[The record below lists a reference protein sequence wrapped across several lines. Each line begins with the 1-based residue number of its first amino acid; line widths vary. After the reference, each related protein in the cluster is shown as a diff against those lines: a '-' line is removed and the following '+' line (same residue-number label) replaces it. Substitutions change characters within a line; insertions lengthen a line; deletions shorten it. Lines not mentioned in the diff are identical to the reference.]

1 MNFRRIY
8 LMNQWS
14 VREPDAVKI
23 SDIVRKTDL
32 GKTVASVLV
41 ARGYGSVD
49 EIAEFLEEK
58 ELSSPYLIRDMQAA
72 AEYILEAVEEGK
84 RICVYGDYDCDGIMS
99 TVMLYSY
106 LSLTG
111 ADVTYYIPER
121 EEGYGLNENR
131 IRKIAEEGTD
141 LIITVDN
148 GIASVKEAEL
158 IKELGMELV
167 VTDHHQPSDEIPDAV
182 AVVDPHRKD
191 CHSPYKNLC
200 GAGVTL
206 KLIAAME
213 GGDYEVALEQFGE
226 YAALAT
232 IADVMTLD
240 GENRYI
246 VRRGLE
252 YLKNTENCGL
262 RALMREV
269 KLAPEK
275 INSTSVAF
283 NINPKINVAGRMSS
297 PTRAVKLFLSEDEDE
312 ATEIAREL
320 IECVSERKR
329 YEVEA
334 LSEIDEKINKY
345 PEILNDRVLIFYG
358 NDWHHGV
365 SGLVSAKITD
375 RYGKPSCIISVSDG
389 MARGSARTVQG
400 FSLFNALSSCSEIY
414 EKFGGHTGACG
425 FSLKE
430 EKIDEFIKRINLYA
444 RENHNIMPSPV
455 IIADK
460 YLEKEDMTL
469 SSVKGLSVLE
479 PFGEGNPEPLFLAPE
494 VAIEEKVLFAEKHL
508 KLKLSYKGTSFYT
521 KLWNTLP
528 SEFPFAIGDK
538 IDLILTLDIN
548 VWNDKETVEYSI
560 KDYRKSGL
568 SQEKYMNAKHYYESY
583 RLGEGISPKLRPI
596 IVPDRED
603 FVAVYKALSSY
614 KSAFEKGKPID
625 SLFAEVFSD
634 KLNYFKFRIILDS
647 FEELSLARV
656 DYAKRMV
663 YLLKT
668 EKKVDLESAE
678 ALKKIK
684 SV

>member
-1 MNFRRIY
+1 
-8 LMNQWS
+8 MNQWS
-14 VREPDAVKI
+14 VRKADAVKI
-23 SDIVRKTDL
+23 SDIVRRTDL
-32 GKTVASVLV
+32 GKTAVSVFV
-41 ARGYGSVD
+41 ARGYNSVD

-72 AEYILEAVEEGK
+72 AEHILETVDEGGK
-84 RICVYGDYDCDGIMS
+84 ICVYGDYDCDGIMS

-106 LSLTG
+106 LLLTG

-121 EEGYGLNENR
+121 EEGYGLNEDS
-131 IRKIAEEGTD
+131 IRRIAEDGTD

-148 GIASVKEAEL
+148 GIASVKEAEF
-158 IKELGMELV
+158 IKELGMRLV
-167 VTDHHQPSDEIPDAV
+167 ITDHHQPSDEIPDAI

-262 RALMREV
+262 IALMKEA
-269 KLAPEK
+269 KLTPEK
-275 INSTSVAF
+275 ITSTTVAF

-297 PTRAVKLFLSEDEDE
+297 PTRAVKLFLSEDDDE
-312 ATEIAREL
+312 ATEIAKEL
-320 IECVSERKR
+320 IECVAERKR
-329 YEVEA
+329 YEAEA
-334 LSEIDEKINKY
+334 LSEIDDKINKY
-345 PEILNDRVLIFYG
+345 PEILNDRVLVFYG

-365 SGLVSAKITD
+365 SGLVAAKITD
-375 RYGKPSCIISVSDG
+375 RYGKPSCILSVSDG
-389 MARGSARTVQG
+389 MARGSARSVQG
-400 FSLFNALSSCSEIY
+400 FSLFNALSSCEELY
-414 EKFGGHTGACG
+414 DKFGGHTGACG
-425 FSLKE
+425 FSLSE
-430 EKIDEFIKRINLYA
+430 EKIDEFRKRVNLYA
-444 RENHNIMPSPV
+444 RENHNIMPKPV
-455 IIADK
+455 IVADK

-479 PFGEGNPEPLFLAPE
+479 PFGEGNPKPLFLASE
-494 VAIEEKVLFAEKHL
+494 VVIEEKVLFAEKHL
-508 KLKLSYKGTSFYT
+508 KLKLSYNNTSFYT

-528 SEFPFAIGDK
+528 DEFPFNAGDK
-538 IDLILTLDIN
+538 IDLVLTLDVN
-548 VWNDKETVEYSI
+548 VWNDKEMVEYSI
-560 KDYRKSGL
+560 KDYKKSGL
-568 SQEKYMNAKHYYESY
+568 SQQKYINAKHYYEVYKS
-583 RLGEGISPKLRPI
+583 GEALSPQLRPI

-603 FVAVYKALSSY
+603 FVAVYTALATY
-614 KSAFEKGKPID
+614 TGLFGKGKSMD
-625 SLFAEVFSD
+625 SLFSEISSD
-634 KLNYFKFRIILDS
+634 KLNYFKFRIILDC
-647 FEELSLARV
+647 FEELSLAKV
-656 DYAKRMV
+656 DYAKEIV
-663 YLLKT
+663 SLLKT

>member
-1 MNFRRIY
+1 
-8 LMNQWS
+8 MNQWS
-14 VREPDAVKI
+14 VRKADAVKI

-32 GKTVASVLV
+32 GKTAVSVFV
-41 ARGYGSVD
+41 ARGYNSVD
-49 EIAEFLEEK
+49 EIADFLEEK
-58 ELSSPYLIRDMQAA
+58 ELSSPYLIKDMQTA
-72 AEYILEAVEEGK
+72 AEHILEAAESGQ

-121 EEGYGLNENR
+121 EEGYGLNEDS
-131 IRKIAEEGTD
+131 IRRIAEDGTD

-167 VTDHHQPSDEIPDAV
+167 ITDHHQPSDELPDAV

-191 CHSPYKNLC
+191 CRSPYKNLC

-262 RALMREV
+262 IALMKEG
-269 KLAPEK
+269 KLSPEK
-275 INSTSVAF
+275 INSTTVAF

-297 PTRAVKLFLSEDEDE
+297 STRAMELFLSEDEDE

-329 YEVEA
+329 YEAEA

-345 PEILNDRVLIFYG
+345 PEILNDRVLVFYG

-375 RYGKPSCIISVSDG
+375 RYGKPSCILSVSEG
-389 MARGSARTVQG
+389 VARGSARSVQG
-400 FSLFNALSSCSEIY
+400 FSLFNALSSCEELY
-414 EKFGGHTGACG
+414 DKFGGHTGACG
-425 FSLKE
+425 FSLSE
-430 EKIDEFIKRINLYA
+430 EKIDEFRKRVNLYA
-444 RENHNIMPSPV
+444 RENHNIMPKPV
-455 IIADK
+455 IVADK
-460 YLEKEDMTL
+460 YLEKEDMSL
-469 SSVKGLSVLE
+469 SSVKGLSILE
-479 PFGEGNPEPLFLAPE
+479 PFGEGNPRPLFLAPD
-494 VAIEEKVLFAEKHL
+494 VVIEEKVLFAEKHL
-508 KLKLSYKGTSFYT
+508 RLRLSYKGTSFYT

-528 SEFPFAIGDK
+528 DEFSFGVGDR
-538 IDLILTLDIN
+538 IDLVLTLDVNI
-548 VWNDKETVEYSI
+548 WNDKETVEYSI
-560 KDYRKSGL
+560 KDYKKSGL
-568 SQEKYMNAKHYYESY
+568 SQQKYINAKHYYESY
-583 RLGEGISPKLRPI
+583 RSGEALSPQLRPI

-603 FVAVYKALSSY
+603 FVAVYTALATY
-614 KSAFEKGKPID
+614 TGLFGKGKSMD
-625 SLFAEVFSD
+625 SLFSEVCSD
-634 KLNYFKFRIILDS
+634 KLNYFKFRIILDC
-647 FEELSLARV
+647 FEELSLAKI
-656 DYAKRMV
+656 DYAKGMV

-668 EKKVDLESAE
+668 ERKVDLESAE

>member
-1 MNFRRIY
+1 
-8 LMNQWS
+8 MNQWS
-14 VREPDAVKI
+14 VRKADAVKI
-23 SDIVRKTDL
+23 SDIVRRTDL
-32 GKTVASVLV
+32 GKTAVSVFV
-41 ARGYGSVD
+41 ARGYNSVD

-72 AEYILEAVEEGK
+72 AEHILETVDEGGK
-84 RICVYGDYDCDGIMS
+84 ICVYGDYDCDGIMS

-106 LSLTG
+106 LLLTG

-121 EEGYGLNENR
+121 EEGYGLNEDSIKR
-131 IRKIAEEGTD
+131 IAEDGTD

-158 IKELGMELV
+158 IKELGMRLV
-167 VTDHHQPSDEIPDAV
+167 ITDHHQPSDELPDAV

-262 RALMREV
+262 IALMKEA
-269 KLAPEK
+269 KLTPEK
-275 INSTSVAF
+275 ITSTTVAF

-297 PTRAVKLFLSEDEDE
+297 STRAMELFLSEDDDE
-312 ATEIAREL
+312 ATEIAKEL
-320 IECVSERKR
+320 IECVAERKR
-329 YEVEA
+329 YEAEA

-345 PEILNDRVLIFYG
+345 PEILNDRVLVFYG

-365 SGLVSAKITD
+365 SGLVAAKITD
-375 RYGKPSCIISVSDG
+375 RYGKPSCILSVSDG
-389 MARGSARTVQG
+389 MARGSARSVQG
-400 FSLFNALSSCSEIY
+400 FSLFNALSSCEELY
-414 EKFGGHTGACG
+414 DKFGGHTGACG
-425 FSLKE
+425 FSLSE
-430 EKIDEFIKRINLYA
+430 EKIDEFRKRVNLYA
-444 RENHNIMPSPV
+444 RENHNVMPKPV
-455 IIADK
+455 IVADK

-469 SSVKGLSVLE
+469 SAVKSLSVLE
-479 PFGEGNPEPLFLAPE
+479 PFGEGNPKPLFLAPE
-494 VAIEEKVLFAEKHL
+494 VVIEEKVLFSEKHL
-508 KLKLSYKGTSFYT
+508 KLKLSYNNTSFYT

-528 SEFPFAIGDK
+528 DEFPFAIGDK
-538 IDLILTLDIN
+538 IDLVLTLDVN
-548 VWNDKETVEYSI
+548 VWNDKEMVEYSI
-560 KDYRKSGL
+560 KDYKKSGL
-568 SQEKYMNAKHYYESY
+568 SQQKYINAKHYYEVYKS
-583 RLGEGISPKLRPI
+583 GEALSPQLRPI

-603 FVAVYKALSSY
+603 FVAVYTALATY
-614 KSAFEKGKPID
+614 TGLFGKGKSMD
-625 SLFAEVFSD
+625 SLFSEISSD
-634 KLNYFKFRIILDS
+634 KLNYFKFRIILDC
-647 FEELSLARV
+647 FEELSLAKV
-656 DYAKRMV
+656 DYAKEIV
-663 YLLKT
+663 SLLKT

>member
-1 MNFRRIY
+1 
-8 LMNQWS
+8 MNQWS
-14 VREPDAVKI
+14 VRKADAVKI

-32 GKTVASVLV
+32 GKTAVSVFV
-41 ARGYGSVD
+41 ARGYNSVD

-72 AEYILEAVEEGK
+72 AEHILEAAEEGQ

-106 LSLTG
+106 LMLTG

-121 EEGYGLNENR
+121 EEGYGLNEDSIRR
-131 IRKIAEEGTD
+131 ISEDGTD

-158 IKELGMELV
+158 IKELGMSLV
-167 VTDHHQPSDEIPDAV
+167 ITDHHQPSDELPDAI

-246 VRRGLE
+246 VQRGIE

-262 RALMREV
+262 RALMKEA
-269 KLAPEK
+269 KLSPEK

-297 PTRAVKLFLSEDEDE
+297 SRRAMELFLSEDDDE

-329 YEVEA
+329 YEAEA
-334 LSEIDEKINKY
+334 LSEIDDKINRY
-345 PEILNDRVLIFYG
+345 PEILNDRVLVFYG
-358 NDWHHGV
+358 DDWHHGV
-365 SGLVSAKITD
+365 SGLVAAKITD
-375 RYGKPSCIISVSDG
+375 RYGKPSCILSVSDKT
-389 MARGSARTVQG
+389 ARGSARSVQG
-400 FSLFNALSSCSEIY
+400 FSLFNALSSCEELY
-414 EKFGGHTGACG
+414 DKFGGHTGACG
-425 FSLKE
+425 FSLSE
-430 EKIDEFIKRINLYA
+430 EKIDEFRKRVNLYA
-444 RENHNIMPSPV
+444 KENHNVMPKPV
-455 IIADK
+455 IVADK
-460 YLEKEDMTL
+460 VLEREDMSL
-469 SSVKGLSVLE
+469 SAVKSLSVLE
-479 PFGEGNPEPLFLAPE
+479 PFGEGNPRPLFLATD
-494 VAIEEKVLFAEKHL
+494 VVIEEKVLFAEKHL
-508 KLKLSYKGTSFYT
+508 KLKLSYNNISFYT

-528 SEFPFAIGDK
+528 DEFSFNVGDR
-538 IDLILTLDIN
+538 IDLVMTLDVN

-560 KDYRKSGL
+560 KDYKKSGL
-568 SQEKYMNAKHYYESY
+568 SQQKYINAKHYYEVY
-583 RLGEGISPKLRPI
+583 RSGETLSPQLRPI

-603 FVAVYKALSSY
+603 FVVVYTALSSY
-614 KSAFEKGKPID
+614 TGLFGKGKPMD
-625 SLFAEVFSD
+625 SLFAEVSSD
-634 KLNYFKFRIILDS
+634 KLNYFKFRIILDC
-647 FEELSLARV
+647 FEELCLV
-656 DYAKRMV
+656 KIDYAKEIV

-678 ALKKIK
+678 ALRKIK

>member
-1 MNFRRIY
+1 
-8 LMNQWS
+8 MNQWS
-14 VREPDAVKI
+14 VRKADAVKI

-32 GKTVASVLV
+32 GKTAVSVFV
-41 ARGYGSVD
+41 ARGYDSVD
-49 EIAEFLEEK
+49 AIAELLEEK
-58 ELSSPYLIRDMQAA
+58 ELSSPYLIRDMQVA
-72 AEYILEAVEEGK
+72 AEHILEAAEEGQ

-106 LSLTG
+106 LSLAG

-121 EEGYGLNENR
+121 EEGYGLNEDS
-131 IRKIAEEGTD
+131 IRRIAEEGTD

-148 GIASVKEAEL
+148 GIASIKEAEL
-158 IKELGMELV
+158 IKELGMSLV
-167 VTDHHQPSDEIPDAV
+167 VTDHHQPSDEIPDAI

-246 VRRGLE
+246 VQRGLE

-262 RALMREV
+262 IALMKEA
-269 KLAPEK
+269 KLSPEK

-297 PTRAVKLFLSEDEDE
+297 SRKAMELFLSEDDDE

-329 YEVEA
+329 YEAEA
-334 LSEIDEKINKY
+334 LSEIDEKINRY
-345 PEILNDRVLIFYG
+345 PEILNDRVLVFYG

-365 SGLVSAKITD
+365 SGLVAAKITD
-375 RYGKPSCIISVSDG
+375 RYGKPSCVLSVSEG
-389 MARGSARTVQG
+389 SARGSARSIQG
-400 FSLFNALSSCSEIY
+400 FSLFNALSSCEELY
-414 EKFGGHTGACG
+414 DKFGGHTGACG
-425 FSLKE
+425 FSLSE
-430 EKIDEFIKRINLYA
+430 EKIDEFRKRVNLYA
-444 RENHNIMPSPV
+444 KENHNVMPKPV
-455 IIADK
+455 IVADK

-479 PFGEGNPEPLFLAPE
+479 PFGEGNPKPLFLAPE
-494 VAIEEKVLFAEKHL
+494 VFIEEKTLFAEKHL
-508 KLKLSYKGTSFYT
+508 KLKLSYKNTSFYT

-528 SEFPFAIGDK
+528 DEFPFAVGDR
-538 IDLILTLDIN
+538 IDLVMTLDVN

-560 KDYRKSGL
+560 KDYKKSGL
-568 SQEKYMNAKHYYESY
+568 SQQKYINARHYYEVY
-583 RLGEGISPKLRPI
+583 RSGEKLSPELRPI

-603 FVAVYKALSSY
+603 FVAVYTALSTY
-614 KSAFEKGKPID
+614 TGLFGKGKPMD
-625 SLFAEVFSD
+625 SLFSEVSSD
-634 KLNYFKFRIILDS
+634 KLNYFKFRIILDC
-647 FEELSLARV
+647 FEELSLIKV
-656 DYAKRMV
+656 DYAKEIV
-663 YLLKT
+663 SLLKA
-668 EKKVDLESAE
+668 ERKVDLESAD

>member
-1 MNFRRIY
+1 
-8 LMNQWS
+8 MNQWS
-14 VREPDAVKI
+14 VRKADAVKI

-32 GKTVASVLV
+32 GKTAVSVFV
-41 ARGYGSVD
+41 ARGYDSVD
-49 EIAEFLEEK
+49 KIAEFLEEK

-72 AEYILEAVEEGK
+72 AEHILESVDEGRK
-84 RICVYGDYDCDGIMS
+84 ICVYGDYDCDGIMS

-121 EEGYGLNENR
+121 EEGYGLNEES

-158 IKELGMELV
+158 IKELGMELII
-167 VTDHHQPSDEIPDAV
+167 TDHHQPSDEIPDAV

-246 VRRGLE
+246 VQRGLE

-262 RALMREV
+262 IALMKEAR
-269 KLAPEK
+269 LSPEK
-275 INSTSVAF
+275 INSTTVAF

-297 PTRAVKLFLSEDEDE
+297 STRAMELFLSEDDDE
-312 ATEIAREL
+312 ATEIAKEL
-320 IECVSERKR
+320 IECVSDRKR
-329 YEVEA
+329 YESEA
-334 LSEIDEKINKY
+334 LSEIYEKINKY
-345 PEILNDRVLIFYG
+345 PEILNDRVLVFYG

-365 SGLVSAKITD
+365 SGLVAAKITD
-375 RYGKPSCIISVSDG
+375 RYGKPSCILSVSEG
-389 MARGSARTVQG
+389 IARGSARSVQG
-400 FSLFNALSSCSEIY
+400 FSLFNALSSCEELY
-414 EKFGGHTGACG
+414 DKFGGHTSACG
-425 FSLKE
+425 FSLSE
-430 EKIDEFIKRINLYA
+430 ENIDEFRRRVNLYA
-444 RENHNIMPSPV
+444 RENHDIMPKPV
-455 IIADK
+455 IVADK
-460 YLEKEDMTL
+460 YLEKEDMSL
-469 SSVKGLSVLE
+469 SAVKGLSVLE
-479 PFGEGNPEPLFLAPE
+479 PFGEGNSKPLFLAPE
-494 VAIEEKVLFAEKHL
+494 VVIEEKILFAEKHL
-508 KLKLSYKGTSFYT
+508 KLKLSYRNTSFYT
-521 KLWNTLP
+521 KIWNTLP
-528 SEFPFAIGDK
+528 DEFPFGAGDK
-538 IDLILTLDIN
+538 IDLVLTLDVN

-560 KDYRKSGL
+560 RDYKKSGV
-568 SQEKYMNAKHYYESY
+568 SQQKYINAKHYYESY
-583 RLGEGISPKLRPI
+583 RSGEKLSPALRPI

-603 FVAVYKALSSY
+603 FVAVYTALSTY
-614 KSAFEKGKPID
+614 TGLFGKGKSMD
-625 SLFAEVFSD
+625 SLFSEVSSD
-634 KLNYFKFRIILDS
+634 KLNYFKFRIILDC
-647 FEELSLARV
+647 FEELSLAEV
-656 DYAKRMV
+656 DYAKEV
-663 YLLKT
+663 VSLLRT

>member
-1 MNFRRIY
+1 
-8 LMNQWS
+8 MNQWS
-14 VREPDAVKI
+14 VRETDAVKI

-32 GKTVASVLV
+32 GKTAVSVFV
-41 ARGYGSVD
+41 ARGYNSVD

-58 ELSSPYLIRDMQAA
+58 ELSSPYLIKDMQVA
-72 AEYILEAVEEGK
+72 AEHILETVDEGEK
-84 RICVYGDYDCDGIMS
+84 ICVYGDYDCDGIMS

-106 LSLTG
+106 LLNMG

-121 EEGYGLNENR
+121 EEGYGLNEES
-131 IRKIAEEGTD
+131 IRKIAKDGTK

-167 VTDHHQPSDEIPDAV
+167 ITDHHQPSDELPDAV

-232 IADVMTLD
+232 IADVMKLD

-246 VRRGLE
+246 VRRGIE

-262 RALMREV
+262 IALMKEA
-269 KLAPEK
+269 KLSPEK

-297 PTRAVKLFLSEDEDE
+297 STRAMELFLSEDEDE
-312 ATEIAREL
+312 ATEIAKEL
-320 IECVSERKR
+320 IECVAERKR
-329 YEVEA
+329 YEAEA
-334 LSEIDEKINKY
+334 LSEINEKINKH
-345 PEILNDRVLIFYG
+345 PEILNDRVLVFYG
-358 NDWHHGV
+358 NEWHHGV
-365 SGLVSAKITD
+365 SGLVASKITD
-375 RYGKPSCIISVSDG
+375 RYGKPSCILSVSEG
-389 MARGSARTVQG
+389 SARGSARSVEG
-400 FSLFNALSSCSEIY
+400 FSLFDALSSCDELY
-414 EKFGGHTGACG
+414 DKFGGHTGACG
-425 FSLKE
+425 FSLSE
-430 EKIDEFIKRINLYA
+430 EKIDEFRKRVNLYA
-444 RENHNIMPSPV
+444 KENHNIMPKPV
-455 IIADK
+455 IVADK

-469 SSVKGLSVLE
+469 SAVKSLSVLE
-479 PFGEGNPEPLFLAPE
+479 PFGEGNPKPLFLATG
-494 VAIEEKVLFAEKHL
+494 VVIEEKVLFAEKHL
-508 KLKLSYKGTSFYT
+508 KLKLSYNNTSFYT

-528 SEFPFAIGDK
+528 DEFPFAIGDK
-538 IDLILTLDIN
+538 IDIVFTLDVN

-560 KDYRKSGL
+560 KDYKKSGL
-568 SQEKYMNAKHYYESY
+568 SQQKYINAKYYYEAYKS
-583 RLGEGISPKLRPI
+583 GETLSPQLRPI
-596 IVPDRED
+596 IVPERDD
-603 FVAVYKALSSY
+603 FVAVYTALSTY
-614 KSAFEKGKPID
+614 MGLFGKGKSMD
-625 SLFAEVFSD
+625 SLFAEVCSD
-634 KLNYFKFRIILDS
+634 KLNYFKFRIILDC
-647 FEELSLARV
+647 FEELSLVEV
-656 DYAKRMV
+656 DYAKEIV
-663 YLLKT
+663 SLLKT

-684 SV
+684 LV